1 MTIIQAS
8 ICDKD
13 RAIILIGDRLVT
25 VYETYEA
32 EAKSQKLYGFKSFGI
47 GFSGS
52 LSDIICIKDQIEEK
66 PNFNETIK
74 LICENYKAENERR
87 EEEFLIRSTF
97 LNKQEFKEYVIHDQG
112 KIPIELVE
120 WIYAQLEEIRLD
132 CDALTIGF
140 NEKNEPII
148 IWINEFGDFFNRTE
162 NYHCAIGMG
171 EVFSDVFFDVNE
183 YDPTCSL
190 EEGLLFAFRA
200 KKSAEAHIGVGNA
213 TDILI
218 IRQNEEPILILN
230 ESKEMVEL
238 VEICD
243 EERNKIQNLFNENA
257 KEVEEILK

>member
-8 ICDKD
+8 ICDKN

-74 LICENYKAENERR
+74 LICESYKAENERR
-87 EEEFLIRSTF
+87 EEAFLSRSTF

-112 KIPIELVE
+112 KIPIELIE
-120 WIYAQLEEIRLD
+120 WIYGKLDDIRLD
-132 CDALTIGF
+132 CDAIATGF
-140 NEKNEPII
+140 NEKNKPLII
-148 IWINEFGDFFNRTE
+148 YFNQFGDFFNRTE
-162 NYHCAIGMG
+162 NYHWAIGMG

-190 EEGLLFAFRA
+190 EEGLLFALRA

-218 IRQNEEPILILN
+218 IRQTEEPILILN
-230 ESKEMVEL
+230 ESKEMNEL
-238 VEICD
+238 VDIYN
-243 EERNKIQNLFNENA
+243 EERSKIQNLFNENA
-257 KEVEEILK
+257 KKVEEILK